1 LETSA
6 LGSSI
11 VSAAVFAAAL
21 CEALVF
27 GATARVVA
35 RPFVPLVPEAPLV
48 PLPSELAAAASSGAE
63 PSCPEWAWAA
73 ASAAAVF
80 LDCPAALDLPAAAD
94 ELDLSLESAGFDLLA
109 LAGLGVEAGFGALE
123 VCLL

>member
-1 LETSA
+1 M
-6 LGSSI
+6 
-11 VSAAVFAAAL
+11 
-21 CEALVF
+21 
-27 GATARVVA
+27 
-35 RPFVPLVPEAPLV
+35 